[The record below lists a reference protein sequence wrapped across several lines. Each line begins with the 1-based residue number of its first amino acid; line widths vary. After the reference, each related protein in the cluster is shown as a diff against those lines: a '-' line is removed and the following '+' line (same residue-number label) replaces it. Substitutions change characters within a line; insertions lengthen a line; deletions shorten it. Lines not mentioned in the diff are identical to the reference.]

1 MKKSIVL
8 SILFVL
14 LFACSSRNRLRPIPE
29 KDLVP
34 LLVDLHVSDAL
45 ALNSTIVDNFGALDS
60 AILYSTVLD
69 KHGYS
74 KEELLFTLDFYTK
87 TPEKLMEIYD
97 NVFATLSR
105 MSEEAKAEYASYSIE
120 NTTAIWKPDKP
131 RIILKGDDL
140 DYPGPYTIKI
150 SDTGT
155 YVLNINIKL
164 SKSDKSVNPKVI
176 AYFYD
181 PADSAEEKRE
191 YFEEINL
198 NKSKY
203 SREYLLL
210 KSVSDTSLSLLKLI
224 VPKVENSDSS
234 FFKELTMDNLRVSK
248 VIFETVN
255 DTIK

>member
-1 MKKSIVL
+1 MRKSFVL

-14 LFACSSRNRLRPIPE
+14 LFACSSRTKLRPIPE

-45 ALNSTIVDNFGALDS
+45 ALNSAIVDNFGRMDS
-60 AILYSTVLD
+60 AILYSTALG

-74 KEELLFTLDFYTK
+74 KEELLFTLNYFAK

-105 MSEEAKAEYASYSIE
+105 MSEEAKAEYMSYSIE
-120 NTTAIWKPDKP
+120 NTTAIWKPDQP
-131 RIILKGDDL
+131 RIILKGDDV

-164 SKSDKSVNPKVI
+164 SNSDKSVNPKVI
-176 AYFYD
+176 AYFYN

-210 KSVSDTSLSLLKLI
+210 KSISDTSLRLLRLI
-224 VPKVENSDSS
+224 VPNVENGDSS
-234 FFKELTMDNLRVSK
+234 FYKQLTMDNLRVSK
-248 VIFETVN
+248 VIYETEN